1 MDKGRKMKKKF
12 ISHPQLVMFCCTVP
26 TVMIL
31 LELIIVLTVQQNDM
45 FIFLLMIWQFVCL
58 WVIISVIYSY
68 AYKIVEFS
76 NEGMESRK
84 ILILWEDIQSVSLKE
99 IKLFKYNLI
108 PTVYLSSLAIFTS
121 KDGREISFAITKK
134 HVEWLKYFS
143 NQKSNV
149 INEFL
154 NNISV

>member
-1 MDKGRKMKKKF
+1 MDKGRKMKKTS

-31 LELIIVLTVQQNDM
+31 LELIIVLTVQQKDM
-45 FIFLLMIWQFVCL
+45 FIFLLMIWQFVVL
-58 WVIISVIYSY
+58 WVITSVPYSY
-68 AYKIVEFS
+68 AYKIVGFS
-76 NEGMESRK
+76 NEGMESGK

-108 PTVYLSSLAIFTS
+108 PTIYLSSLATFS
-121 KDGREISFAITKK
+121 SNDGRKISFAITKK

>member
-31 LELIIVLTVQQNDM
+31 LELIIVLTVQQKNM
-45 FIFLLMIWQFVCL
+45 FIFLLMIWQFVVL
-58 WVIISVIYSY
+58 WVITSVPYSY
-68 AYKIVEFS
+68 AYKIVGFS
-76 NEGMESRK
+76 NEGMESGK

-108 PTVYLSSLAIFTS
+108 PIYLSSLATFS
-121 KDGREISFAITKK
+121 SNDGRKISFAITKK

>member
-31 LELIIVLTVQQNDM
+31 LELIIILTVQQKDM

-99 IKLFKYNLI
+99 IKLLDKKANSNI
-108 PTVYLSSLAIFTS
+108 KRTKVKLAE
-121 KDGREISFAITKK
+121 D
-134 HVEWLKYFS
+134 
-143 NQKSNV
+143 
-149 INEFL
+149 
-154 NNISV
+154 